1 MVDDAIKRVFA
12 LSRQDIYF
20 MIIILMLGV
29 QMAFNFSLIE
39 PIRDIQERIEHDQRV
54 EIAKVIKEIRDSH
67 NASLRDAANA
77 VLGNFSLPS
86 AEGAVCSV
94 ACLPYNYTQS
104 EQKLL
109 QTLNRTSLPF
119 D

>member
-1 MVDDAIKRVFA
+1 MVDDAVKRVFA

-20 MIIILMLGV
+20 IVIILMLGV

-39 PIRDIQERIEHDQRV
+39 PVRDIQERIEHDQRV
-54 EIAKVIKEIRDSH
+54 EIAKVIEEIRDTH

-94 ACLPYNYTQS
+94 ACLPQNYTQS
-104 EQKLL
+104 EQSLLKL
-109 QTLNRTSLPF
+109 LNRTSLPF